1 MIVITLIG
9 ISEFGEFPS
18 LYKFFDH
25 VLDINYF
32 QCQSSKNISYSFW
45 KFERHIKVFKTQMLR
60 ENH

>member
-9 ISEFGEFPS
+9 ISEFGEFPP

-32 QCQSSKNISYSFW
+32 QCQSSKNISYSF
-45 KFERHIKVFKTQMLR
+45 
-60 ENH
+60 